1 MRIKVVMASL
11 MVLTFLQGCAGRAWN
26 APGPSPATT
35 PVAAASEPLA
45 VRGDDDVF
53 IVRFFRRHGFSQI
66 LSVDESL
73 DDELVYPA
81 SA

>member
-53 IVRFFRRHGFSQI
+53 IVLAFSGGGTG
-66 LSVDESL
+66 SVADFVS
-73 DDELVYPA
+73 
-81 SA
+81 